1 MSSLV
6 YAAFLASGWLLVY
19 TFAGYP
25 AGVWLLARW
34 RPRRIDK
41 QNVTP
46 TVSVIMVVRD
56 NAMHIQAKLT
66 NLSTLNYPRERMEII
81 IACDGCRDG
90 TPRLARRFHDRRVRV
105 LEYPVAR
112 GKSACINGAVA
123 DARGDVLLFT
133 DARQTLAPIA
143 LRELVANLAD
153 PSVGIA
159 CGELLFTDNQSS
171 FAQGIDTYWR
181 YEKALRLAESQSGST
196 ISVSSALYAM
206 RRELFE
212 PLPTDTV
219 LDDVLI
225 PMRVTAAGRRVIF
238 EPRSLAWDR
247 LVQHPEQDRERRM
260 QTLLGYCQL
269 IQLAPWLLSPRSN
282 PLWLRFVSHK
292 LLRLAAPWLLLV
304 LALTAA
310 VLARYHLDCLLTFAL
325 LVTLLALVAAGSVQ
339 PLFSRWLP
347 VRLALTFYYLNLFS
361 AQALVTYARKQG
373 TPPW

>member
-1 MSSLV
+1 MTSLI
-6 YAAFLASGWLLVY
+6 YAVFLASGWLLIY

-34 RPRRIDK
+34 RPRPIDK
-41 QNVTP
+41 QNTTP
-46 TVSVIMVVRD
+46 TVSVIIVARD
-56 NAMHIQAKLT
+56 NAMHIQAKLA

-81 IACDGCRDG
+81 VACDGCRDG

-105 LEYPVAR
+105 LEYPVPR
-112 GKSACINGAVA
+112 GKSACLNGAVA
-123 DARGDVLLFT
+123 DARGEVLLFT

-153 PSVGIA
+153 PGVGIA
-159 CGELLFTDNQSS
+159 SGELLFTDSHTS
-171 FAQGIDTYWR
+171 FAQGVDTYWR

-196 ISVSSALYAM
+196 ITVSSALYAM
-206 RRELFE
+206 RRELFV
-212 PLPTDTV
+212 PLPSDTV
-219 LDDVLI
+219 LEDVLI
-225 PMRVTAAGRRVIF
+225 PMRVAAAGRRVIF
-238 EPRSLAWDR
+238 EPRALAWDR

-260 QTLLGYCQL
+260 QTLHGHCQL

-292 LLRLAAPWLLLV
+292 LLRLTAPWLLLV

-310 VLARYHLDCLLTFAL
+310 LLARHHLDCLLTFVL
-325 LVTLLALVAAGSVQ
+325 LVCLLALVAAGSMQ
-339 PLFSRWLP
+339 PVFSRWLP

-361 AQALVTYARKQG
+361 AQALVAYARNRG
-373 TPPW
+373 NPPW